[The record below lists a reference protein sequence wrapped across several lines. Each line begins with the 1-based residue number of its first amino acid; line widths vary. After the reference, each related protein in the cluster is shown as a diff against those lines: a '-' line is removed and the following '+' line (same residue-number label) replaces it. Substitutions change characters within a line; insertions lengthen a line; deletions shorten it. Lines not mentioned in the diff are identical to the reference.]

1 MTWNRREFLQAAAV
15 GLSTGLLDHAPAA
28 QTADWTIRA
37 VAFDGFVIFDP
48 RPVFALAERLF
59 PGKGAELSSAWR
71 TRQFEYQWLCALSR
85 RYVDFEQATEGA
97 LVYAANLL
105 KLDLTA
111 DKRAQLMRAYLEL
124 KAWPDVLPAL
134 RKMHDLGIRLAVL
147 SNATPRILEA
157 GIDNS
162 GLQSLFDHVISTHTI
177 QTYKPDPRA
186 YQMGIDAF
194 ELPRNQIAFAA
205 FGGWDAAGAK
215 WFGYP
220 TFWVNRMSL
229 PVEEL
234 DARPDA
240 IVATAEELIALIRP

>member
-1 MTWNRREFLQAAAV
+1 MTWNRREFLQAAV
-15 GLSTGLLDHAPAA
+15 GLSTGLLERASDAQAA
-28 QTADWTIRA
+28 DSTIRA

-48 RPVFALAERLF
+48 RPVFAFAERLF

-111 DKRAQLMRAYLEL
+111 ENRAQLMQAYLEL

-162 GLQSLFDHVISTHTI
+162 GLQSLFDHVISTHSI

-234 DARPDA
+234 DGRPDA
-240 IVATAEELIALIRP
+240 IVATAGELIAIIGW

>member
-1 MTWNRREFLQAAAV
+1 MTWNRREFLQTAAV
-15 GLSTGLLDHAPAA
+15 GLSTGLLERVSNAQAA
-28 QTADWTIRA
+28 DSTIRA

-48 RPVFALAERLF
+48 RSVFALAERLF
-59 PGKGAELSSAWR
+59 PGKGAELSNVWR

-85 RYVDFEQATEGA
+85 RYLDFEQATDGA

-105 KLDLTA
+105 KLDLTP
-111 DKRAQLMRAYLEL
+111 DKRAQLMQAYLEL

-134 RKMHDLGIRLAVL
+134 RRMKDLGIRLALL
-147 SNATPRILEA
+147 SNATPRILDA
-157 GIDNS
+157 GIDQS
-162 GLQSLFDHVISTHTI
+162 GLQSLFDHVISTDTI

-186 YQMGIDAF
+186 YQLGIDAF
-194 ELPRNQIAFAA
+194 KLQRNQIAFAA

-220 TFWVNRMSL
+220 TFWVNRSSL

-234 DARPDA
+234 HARPDA
-240 IVATAEELIALIRP
+240 IVATTGELLALIRP

>member
-15 GLSTGLLDHAPAA
+15 GLSTGLLERASDAQAA
-28 QTADWTIRA
+28 DPTIRA

-111 DKRAQLMRAYLEL
+111 ENRAQLMRAYLEL
-124 KAWPDVLPAL
+124 RAWPDVLPAL
-134 RKMHDLGIRLAVL
+134 RKMRDLGIRLAVL

-177 QTYKPDPRA
+177 HTYKPDPRA

-240 IVATAEELIALIRP
+240 IVATAGELIALIRP